1 MAKQGERLT
10 KRLVGAAIAS
20 ALAVVVAAASG
31 IALVANGG
39 ADELRSQV
47 VELNDAR
54 QEIAGNAPDGRDGS
68 LHAAD
73 QALASAQD
81 ALRDAAKS
89 RNDAAVGAVVLMAL
103 VAIAAIALVV
113 LYLYRAVARPFAR
126 LEGFA
131 EAVAAGDLDAP
142 LSYERSNPFG
152 KFTWAFDHLRGEL
165 ARARA
170 DEERA
175 REAHKTALASLSHD
189 LRTPLASLRAYAE
202 ALEMGLV
209 ASDVERAEYERAIMR
224 KCDETSS
231 LVEDLFQHALSDM
244 DRISV
249 QCAPVQAA
257 SVIRRCAV
265 DASGLVQVACRRLDD
280 AVVNA
285 DEARLAQIVDNLIG
299 NAVKYASGSPVEM
312 EAVAES
318 GTYAIA
324 VRDFGSGMP
333 PEDVPFATERFYRG
347 ANASGQP
354 GSGLGLFISSYLAG
368 RMGGRLRVENAHPG
382 LRVTVELPLADGMSE
397 ENAR

>member
-89 RNDAAVGAVVLMAL
+89 RNDAAVGAVALTAL
-103 VAIAAIALVV
+103 VSLAALAFMAI
-113 LYLYRAVARPFAR
+113 YLHRAVARPFTR

-131 EAVAAGDLDAP
+131 QEVASGNLDAP
-142 LSYERSNPFG
+142 LAYERSNPFG
-152 KFTWAFDHLRGEL
+152 KFTWAFDHLRKEL
-165 ARARA
+165 DRARK

-175 REAHKTALASLSHD
+175 REDHKAALASLSHD

-202 ALEMGLV
+202 ALDMGLV
-209 ASDVERAEYERAIMR
+209 NSEEERAEYERAIIR
-224 KCDETSS
+224 KCDEASS

-244 DRISV
+244 DRIAV
-249 QCAPVQAA
+249 ACEPVQAA
-257 SVIRRCAV
+257 PIVRRCAS
-265 DASGLVQVACRRLDD
+265 DSSGLAQISCLRVDD
-280 AVVNA
+280 ACVEA
-285 DEARLAQIVDNLIG
+285 DEARLAQAIDNLIG
-299 NAVKYASGSPVEM
+299 NAIKYARGS
-312 EAVAES
+312 AIDIQATAEN
-318 GTYAIA
+318 GLYTIA
-324 VRDFGSGMP
+324 VHDYGPGIP
-333 PEDVPFATERFYRG
+333 PEDLPFATERFYRG
-347 ANASGQP
+347 ANASDKP
-354 GSGLGLFISSYLAG
+354 GSGLGLYISSYLAE
-368 RMGGRLRVENAHPG
+368 RMGGRLRLANAHPG
-382 LRVTVELPLADGMSE
+382 LKATIELPLLP
-397 ENAR
+397 